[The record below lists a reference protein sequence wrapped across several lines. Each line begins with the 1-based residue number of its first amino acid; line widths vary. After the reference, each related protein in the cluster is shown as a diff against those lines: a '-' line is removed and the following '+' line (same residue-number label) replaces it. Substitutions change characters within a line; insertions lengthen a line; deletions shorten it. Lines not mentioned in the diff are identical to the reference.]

1 MEYKGCYGTSVEIIE
16 EASLLFG
23 DKADLN
29 SFKFD
34 LLYSV
39 CAAVDD
45 LVDDLSR
52 EFDFECAD
60 VNVDMETRQFSI
72 GIRCSEVIFG
82 KGGSGVFYNLVR
94 IVDSFRFSWAGDD
107 RICITLNIE
116 NMWIAR

>member
-1 MEYKGCYGTSVEIIE
+1 MEYKGCYGASVEIIE

-39 CAAVDD
+39 CAAVDE
-45 LVDDLSR
+45 LFR

-72 GIRCSEVIFG
+72 EIRCSEVIFG
-82 KGGSGVFYNLVR
+82 KGGSGVFYKLIR
-94 IVDSFRFSWAGDD
+94 IIDSFRFSWAGDD